1 MTIFATPHK
10 LYKTFAFAEAVTW
23 TLLLSGL
30 AIRATVGAPP
40 ELLLVVGGLHGF
52 VFLAYGATSILVGI
66 NQRWSIA
73 RTLAAVALAIVP
85 YATIPFER
93 SVEKRNLLKGA
104 WRTTATDDKR
114 DAHWFDRLFR
124 WFLSRPALLGVALF
138 AAIVGIFA
146 VLLIVGPP
154 GGWQREK

>member
-40 ELLLVVGGLHGF
+40 HLLLVVGGLHGF

-93 SVEKRNLLKGA
+93 SVEKRDLLKGA

-114 DAHWFDRLFR
+114 DANWFDRLFR

-138 AAIVGIFA
+138 AAIAGIFA
-146 VLLIVGPP
+146 ALLIVGPP
-154 GGWQREK
+154 GGWQSEK